1 MGNVHQTA
9 KMAQIVVVTRSAI
22 NINAF
27 RGNVNE
33 MLIAAVLWLIS
44 VGEKGAYGTATTMQ
58 IVQRVISKFLLIMP
72 IIS

>member
-1 MGNVHQTA
+1 MVGVHQTA

-44 VGEKGAYGTATTMQ
+44 VGEKRAYGTATTMQ